1 MHVMFTYFSHPF
13 VTDIGVSPG
22 WLRIIVSLTKIV
34 LVLLR
39 GFEKNVRQIA
49 FSTIPRFFKVS

>member
-1 MHVMFTYFSHPF
+1 MITYFSHPF

-49 FSTIPRFFKVS
+49 FSTIPRFFKES